1 MTCSLRWKIRRV
13 FIDRREYRHADRNTC
28 GRISIHEGRVGR
40 VSGPEAKT
48 LGGLSERQ
56 RAELAGRPGPH
67 AAPGPSGD
75 RLADVLDRAARRLH
89 RGPAISVAV

>member
-56 RAELAGRPGPH
+56 RAELAGR
-67 AAPGPSGD
+67 
-75 RLADVLDRAARRLH
+75 LDPTRRRGRAAIAL
-89 RGPAISVAV
+89 PTS